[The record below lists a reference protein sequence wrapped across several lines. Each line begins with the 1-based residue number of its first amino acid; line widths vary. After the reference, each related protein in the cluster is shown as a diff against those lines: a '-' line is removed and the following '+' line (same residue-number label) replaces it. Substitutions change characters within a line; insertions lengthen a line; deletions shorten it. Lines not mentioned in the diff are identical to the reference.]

1 MRVRRVAAASL
12 AALPALLAALILL
25 VMPNAT
31 AAAATRAAEQ
41 VDLALVLAVDVSES
55 VDDARFT
62 LQMDG
67 IARALEAREVQ
78 ASVLAGPHQ
87 SMLIS
92 LVQWSNRPVL
102 SLPWTLLTSGA
113 DVRQFAARVR
123 RVRRAS
129 NGFTCMS
136 VALRSIADKLLT
148 QLPVPS
154 ERVVVDVSGDGHD
167 NCNSP
172 ETVDQVRDELA
183 ASGVTLN
190 GLPILEGDEAATL
203 EAWYRDHVIGGP
215 NAFLVPAASFDDF
228 GRAIRRKFVTE
239 MSAAPCPH
247 CTREARRQDGRGRYP
262 AAAGQRLAGE
272 GWLSP

>member
-1 MRVRRVAAASL
+1 MSMGRAAAFGL
-12 AALPALLAALILL
+12 LGLLAASTA
-25 VMPNAT
+25 PAT
-31 AAAATRAAEQ
+31 AQPEQ

-55 VDDARFT
+55 IDAARYT

-67 IARALEAREVQ
+67 IAAALETAEVQ
-78 ASVLAGPHQ
+78 ASVLSGPHQ
-87 SMLIS
+87 SMMIA

-102 SLPWTLLTSGA
+102 SLPWTLLTSGS

-123 RVRRAS
+123 HLRRAS

-148 QLPVPS
+148 QLPVPA
-154 ERVVVDVSGDGHD
+154 ERTVVDVSGDGHD

-172 ETVDQVRDELA
+172 EPVDQVRDELTA
-183 ASGVTLN
+183 TGVTVN

-203 EAWYRDHVIGGP
+203 EAWYQDHVIGGP

-228 GRAIRRKFVTE
+228 GRALRRKFVTE
-239 MSAAPCPH
+239 MSALPGNRRVH
-247 CTREARRQDGRGRYP
+247 EASR
-262 AAAGQRLAGE
+262 
-272 GWLSP
+272 

>member
-1 MRVRRVAAASL
+1 ML
-12 AALPALLAALILL
+12 AAPIMLAA
-25 VMPNAT
+25 PG
-31 AAAATRAAEQ
+31 AAETER

-87 SMLIS
+87 AMLLA
-92 LVQWSNRPVL
+92 LVQWSSRPTL

-113 DVRQFAARVR
+113 DVQSFAARVR
-123 RVRRAS
+123 RLRRAS

-148 QLPVPS
+148 QLPVPA
-154 ERVVVDVSGDGHD
+154 ERVVVDVSGDGRE
-167 NCNSP
+167 NCNP
-172 ETVDQVRDELA
+172 LETVDKVRDELA
-183 ASGVTLN
+183 ATGVTLN

-203 EAWYRDHVIGGP
+203 EGWYRDHLIGGP
-215 NAFLVPAASFDDF
+215 NAFLVPAESFDDF
-228 GRAIRRKFVTE
+228 DRAIRRKFVTE
-239 MSAAPCPH
+239 MSALPCGQCVH
-247 CTREARRQDGRGRYP
+247 EARR
-262 AAAGQRLAGE
+262 
-272 GWLSP
+272 